1 MKCSIKRRHLP
12 PSPPTATKT
21 VHNDRFTGYTRI
33 CEMPT
38 PSPAVELQIPPQ
50 KSDSQRAQK
59 EKEMKLIL
67 DLARQGKT
75 ASEIEKETGYSRI
88 RIQQMV
94 NRYAEYGAKLKPEPK
109 KKKPA
114 AVKPPKP
121 PKPPKPT
128 TGIWTEENINKL
140 IELHR
145 QGLTYSRIADEM
157 HTTKGA
163 VSAQISR
170 LIERGA
176 LESRTK
182 DLEWTLEEI
191 ERITDLRRKGKTWA
205 EIGDVFGKKAT
216 ACQGAWRRWNDKQ
229 DSMRRVFRRMDDSRG
244 KP

>member
-1 MKCSIKRRHLP
+1 MHSMKIKRHLP

-21 VHNDRFTGYTRI
+21 VHNDRFTGYSKI

-38 PSPAVELQIPPQ
+38 PSPAVVLQIPPQ
-50 KSDSQRAQK
+50 RSDSQRAQK
-59 EKEMKLIL
+59 EREMKVIL

-75 ASEIEKETGYSRI
+75 ASEIEKETGYNKV

-128 TGIWTEENINKL
+128 TSIWTEENINKL

-145 QGLTYSRIADEM
+145 QGLTYSEIARELGI
-157 HTTKGA
+157 TKNS
-163 VSAQISR
+163 VTSKVQR
-170 LIERGA
+170 LINFGI
-176 LESRTK
+176 LESRM
-182 DLEWTLEEI
+182 DHILWSEEDI
-191 ERITDLRRKGKTWA
+191 EMLFKLREDGKTWA
-205 EIGDVFGKKAT
+205 EIGEAFGKSSNT
-216 ACQGAWRRWNDKQ
+216 CQVTFSRLLERRQKCRKQ
-229 DSMRRVFRRMDDSRG
+229 SE
-244 KP
+244 

>member
-1 MKCSIKRRHLP
+1 MKCSIKRRELP

-21 VHNDRFTGYTRI
+21 VHNDRFTGYSKI

-38 PSPAVELQIPPQ
+38 PSTVVELQIPPQ

-59 EKEMKLIL
+59 EREMKLIL

-75 ASEIEKETGYSRI
+75 ASEIEKETGYNKV

-114 AVKPPKP
+114 AVRPPKP

-128 TGIWTEENINKL
+128 TSIWTEENINKL

-145 QGLTYSRIADEM
+145 QGLTYSEIGRELGI
-157 HTTKGA
+157 TKNS
-163 VSAQISR
+163 VTSKVQR
-170 LIERGA
+170 LINFGI
-176 LESRTK
+176 LESRM
-182 DLEWTLEEI
+182 DHILWSEEDI
-191 ERITDLRRKGKTWA
+191 EMLFKLREDGKTWA
-205 EIGDVFGKKAT
+205 EIGEVFGKSSNT
-216 ACQGAWRRWNDKQ
+216 CQVTFSRLLERRQKCRKQ
-229 DSMRRVFRRMDDSRG
+229 SE
-244 KP
+244 

>member
-1 MKCSIKRRHLP
+1 MKCSIKKRELP

-21 VHNDRFTGYTRI
+21 VHNDRFTGYSKI

-50 KSDSQRAQK
+50 KSDSQRAQR

-75 ASEIEKETGYSRI
+75 ASEIERETGYNKV

-128 TGIWTEENINKL
+128 TSIWTEENINKL

-145 QGLTYSRIADEM
+145 QGLTYSEIGRELGI
-157 HTTKGA
+157 TKNSVTSKVQRMINFG
-163 VSAQISR
+163 I
-170 LIERGA
+170 
-176 LESRTK
+176 LESRM
-182 DLEWTLEEI
+182 DHILWSEEDI
-191 ERITDLRRKGKTWA
+191 EMLFKLREDGKTWA
-205 EIGDVFGKKAT
+205 EIGQVFGKSSNT
-216 ACQGAWRRWNDKQ
+216 CQVTFSRLLERRQKCRKQ
-229 DSMRRVFRRMDDSRG
+229 SE
-244 KP
+244 

>member
-1 MKCSIKRRHLP
+1 MHSMKIKRHLP

-21 VHNDRFTGYTRI
+21 VHNDRFTGYSKI

-50 KSDSQRAQK
+50 KSDSQRAQR

-75 ASEIEKETGYSRI
+75 ASEIEKETGYSKVRV
-88 RIQQMV
+88 QQMV

-128 TGIWTEENINKL
+128 TSIWTEENINKL

-145 QGLTYSRIADEM
+145 QGLTYSEIGRELGV
-157 HTTKGA
+157 TKNSVTSKVQRMINFG
-163 VSAQISR
+163 I
-170 LIERGA
+170 
-176 LESRTK
+176 LESRM
-182 DLEWTLEEI
+182 DHILWSEEDI
-191 ERITDLRRKGKTWA
+191 EMLFKLREDGKTWA
-205 EIGDVFGKKAT
+205 EIGQFFGKSSNT
-216 ACQGAWRRWNDKQ
+216 CQVTFSRLLERRTDNRCRKQ
-229 DSMRRVFRRMDDSRG
+229 SE
-244 KP
+244 

>member
-1 MKCSIKRRHLP
+1 MKCSIKKRELP

-21 VHNDRFTGYTRI
+21 VHDDMFTGYARI

-50 KSDSQRAQK
+50 KSDSQRAQR

-75 ASEIEKETGYSRI
+75 ASEIERETGYSKI
-88 RIQQMV
+88 RIHQMV

-145 QGLTYSRIADEM
+145 QGLTYSEIARELGV
-157 HTTKGA
+157 TKNS
-163 VSAQISR
+163 VTSKVQR
-170 LIERGA
+170 LINFGI
-176 LESRTK
+176 LESRM
-182 DLEWTLEEI
+182 DHILWSEEDI
-191 ERITDLRRKGKTWA
+191 EMLFKLREDGKTWA
-205 EIGDVFGKKAT
+205 EIGKFFGKSSNT
-216 ACQGAWRRWNDKQ
+216 CQVTFSRLLERRQKCRKQ
-229 DSMRRVFRRMDDSRG
+229 SE
-244 KP
+244 

>member
-1 MKCSIKRRHLP
+1 MHSMKIKRHLP

-21 VHNDRFTGYTRI
+21 VHNDRFTGYARI

-50 KSDSQRAQK
+50 KSDSQRAQR
-59 EKEMKLIL
+59 EKEMKIIL

-75 ASEIEKETGYSRI
+75 ASEIEKETGYNKV

-145 QGLTYSRIADEM
+145 QGLTYSEIGRELGV
-157 HTTKGA
+157 TKNS
-163 VSAQISR
+163 VSPKVRVLVEAGV
-170 LIERGA
+170 LKP
-176 LESRTK
+176 RTEQFSWPQK
-182 DLEWTLEEI
+182 DVD
-191 ERITDLRRKGKTWA
+191 RMMQLRAEGKTWG
-205 EIGDVFGKKAT
+205 EISDQLGRKIT
-216 ACQGAWRRWNDKQ
+216 ACHNKYCKEVEKRKCQK
-229 DSMRRVFRRMDDSRG
+229 
-244 KP
+244 K

>member
-1 MKCSIKRRHLP
+1 MHSMKIKRHLP

-21 VHNDRFTGYTRI
+21 VHNDRFTGYARI

-50 KSDSQRAQK
+50 KSDSQRAQR

-75 ASEIEKETGYSRI
+75 ASEIEKETGYNKV

-140 IELHR
+140 IELHK
-145 QGLTYSRIADEM
+145 QGLTYSEIGRELGV
-157 HTTKGA
+157 TKNS
-163 VSAQISR
+163 VTSKVQR
-170 LIERGA
+170 LINFGI
-176 LESRTK
+176 LESRM
-182 DLEWTLEEI
+182 DHILWSEEDI
-191 ERITDLRRKGKTWA
+191 EMLFKLREDGKTWA
-205 EIGDVFGKKAT
+205 EIGEAFGKSSNT
-216 ACQGAWRRWNDKQ
+216 CQVTFSRLLERRQKCRKQ
-229 DSMRRVFRRMDDSRG
+229 SE
-244 KP
+244 